1 MNVKE
6 REKNLIS
13 IVIIIKIVIFFKQ
26 KHVPLFLCSVFVCI
40 DVECCV
46 PQLVCLCMYVGI
58 VRTYTVLVPTYRA
71 FSSTPLWYSYIF
83 QVIIFYIIFIIITIL
98 EHFNNYSEGIH
109 IIRKAF
115 WLDITTTVT
124 ALIMYIGTSATVALL
139 LLPEE
144 WILSLNSHSYVGL

>member
-13 IVIIIKIVIFFKQ
+13 IVIIIKIVIFFKK

-40 DVECCV
+40 NVECCV
-46 PQLVCLCMYVGI
+46 ALLVCLCMYVGI
-58 VRTYTVLVPTYRA
+58 LCIWFWYQRTEHFPQP
-71 FSSTPLWYSYIF
+71 PLWNSYIF
-83 QVIIFYIIFIIITIL
+83 KVIIFYIIFIIITIL

-124 ALIMYIGTSATVALL
+124 ALIMYIGTSLLLL

-144 WILSLNSHSYVGL
+144 WRLLLIIHSYVRL